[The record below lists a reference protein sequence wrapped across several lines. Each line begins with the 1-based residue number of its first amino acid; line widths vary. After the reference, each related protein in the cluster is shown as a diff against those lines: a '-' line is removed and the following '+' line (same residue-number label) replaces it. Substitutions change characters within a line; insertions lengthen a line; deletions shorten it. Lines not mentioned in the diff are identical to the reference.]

1 MVTLSFD
8 ASAALAALKGFSRDF
23 AGEIID
29 NIAGRLAGD
38 IFRKAFANLS
48 GQKIPKK
55 DWSNSPLAGSF
66 PVPVRTGN
74 LRRCLMMIAP
84 GGYGSKMNVSGD
96 LAALKTR
103 YEVGR
108 GEAYVLNSAA
118 YAGVIENPAEYGRK
132 GNPRPFLT
140 GPAQEFLI
148 KAPQYAEEELA
159 KGIEKHGLE

>member
-1 MVTLSFD
+1 MVALAFD

-23 AGEIID
+23 AEEIID
-29 NIAGRLAGD
+29 NVVVRLATD
-38 IFRKAFANLS
+38 IFKKAFANLS

-74 LRRCLMMIAP
+74 LRRCLDMIKP
-84 GGYGSKMNVSGD
+84 GGGGKYD
-96 LAALKTR
+96 
-103 YEVGR
+103 VGH

-132 GNPRPFLT
+132 GNQRPFLT
-140 GPAQEFLI
+140 GPAQEFLV